1 MRASQISNLS
11 NVNTS
16 LLAEKHKLTEMI
28 SCLKEL
34 IAKETRARN
43 RAETN
48 WKIHSNHNQYSNQ
61 AYQELCNKSAKLNEA
76 INDVNAENRALRN

>member
-11 NVNTS
+11 NVNTG

-48 WKIHSNHNQYSNQ
+48 WKIHSNHKQYSNQ
-61 AYQELCNKSAKLNEA
+61 AYQELSNKSAKLNEA
-76 INDVNAENRALRN
+76 INDVIAENRALRN